1 MYDAL
6 ALVHIT
12 LPEAITLTEQ
22 LNTTV
27 ENLLK
32 QHTIDVLKPLIVQKR
47 DALLQVTESL
57 HKLSGANL
65 QERRDVDN
73 ANDSIIAGLR
83 NTLRSIAQIYSPQ
96 RYPLSPE
103 QQQRRDDAQ
112 SLLNELFPEG
122 TGFLKDAHTTQY
134 GQTRILLQNSRLPSS
149 QAAIERLG
157 MKDDFALLLIAHQ
170 EYGRAMGFTETLE
183 QPSLLETW
191 AEALEGFLA
200 AALASHPRNSAIRAA
215 LFAPYNTMRDQ
226 IRERR
231 ARERQKNQQ
240 DNPAQQETPTPSAS

>member
-6 ALVHIT
+6 ALANIT

-22 LNTTV
+22 INTTV

-32 QHTIDVLKPLIVQKR
+32 QHTKDLLGSLIIEKR

-57 HKLSGANL
+57 HKLSGANQ

-83 NTLRSIAQIYSPQ
+83 NTLRGIAQIYSPQ

-103 QQQRRDDAQ
+103 QQQRRNDAL
-112 SLLNELFPEG
+112 SLLNELFPQG

-134 GQTRILLQNSRLPSS
+134 GQTRILLQNSRLPPS

-157 MKDDFALLLIAHQ
+157 MTHDFTLLLAAHQ
-170 EYGRAMGFTETLE
+170 EYGRAMGFTETLD

-191 AEALEGFLA
+191 AETLEGFLA
-200 AALASHPRNSAIRAA
+200 AALASHGRTSAIRAA
-215 LFAPYNTMRDQ
+215 LFAPYNTMREK

-231 ARERQKNQQ
+231 ARERQKAQQ
-240 DNPAQQETPTPSAS
+240 DNPSQETPAPSES